1 MSIGAAFVLYYRNKG
16 KSVFDTDDYTA
27 GKTYNLPFNG
37 CGANMQ
43 EIVGVIN
50 KHIAKISGNDS
61 LIFDKCAVVKRQKS
75 DGTIYYQ
82 IQSPSADMKQQYTLS
97 ASEYAFFVDA
107 GAITEKRRPAPAV
120 RMAKFADSI
129 KREKDS
135 EKYLSS
141 MALILGVDDPTN
153 GAAAS
158 KKSTAK
164 NSHVNGLID
173 DAVID
178 IADSFDDDYDTLGS
192 TAAASV
198 AQPMTQYEP
207 QHYDMPQ
214 EMGRRFAASQQQYVQ
229 NTPMYTQ
236 PVASPGQNP
245 ATYTGSQPVSFAPV
259 TAPKQQGQMMD
270 TGAMT
275 LESLKSGEY
284 LNGLDDSRFLAE
296 WQNKNNAT
304 VDQAT
309 GAFQALDSKINE
321 ETFLDKLENVRDS
334 FLNRFSKAVDN
345 TGRHAKDKIVSS
357 IENQRIK

>member
-1 MSIGAAFVLYYRNKG
+1 
-16 KSVFDTDDYTA
+16 
-27 GKTYNLPFNG
+27 
-37 CGANMQ
+37 MQ

-50 KHIAKISGNDS
+50 RHIAKISGNDS
-61 LIFDKCAVVKRQKS
+61 LIFDKCAVIKRQKN

-97 ASEYAFFVDA
+97 ASEYAFFVNA
-107 GAITEKRRPAPAV
+107 GAITEKRRPAPAI

-141 MALILGVDDPTN
+141 MALILGVDDPTS
-153 GAAAS
+153 GTSRA
-158 KKSTAK
+158 KKSTEPK
-164 NSHVNGLID
+164 KRPRINGLID

-178 IADSFDDDYDTLGS
+178 IADKFDDDYDNLGS
-192 TAAASV
+192 TSAAAIVSKP
-198 AQPMTQYEP
+198 ATRYEP
-207 QHYDMPQ
+207 QHYDTPQ
-214 EMGRRFAASQQQYVQ
+214 EQQLGRRFANSQDYSAHA
-229 NTPMYTQ
+229 PMYTQ
-236 PVASPGQNP
+236 PVASPDQNP

-259 TAPKQQGQMMD
+259 TAPTQQGRMMD

-296 WQNKNNAT
+296 WQSKNNSA
-304 VDQAT
+304 VNQAT
-309 GAFQALDSKINE
+309 GAFQTLDSQINE

-345 TGRHAKDKIVSS
+345 TGRHAKDKIINS
-357 IENQRIK
+357 IEKQRIK

>member
-1 MSIGAAFVLYYRNKG
+1 MKKS
-16 KSVFDTDDYTA
+16 KSVFDTNYYTA
-27 GKTYNLPFNG
+27 GKIYELPFNG

-50 KHIAKISGNDS
+50 RHIAKISGNDS
-61 LIFDKCAVVKRQKS
+61 LIFDKCAVIKRQKS

-97 ASEYAFFVDA
+97 ASEYAFFVNA
-107 GAITEKRRPAPAV
+107 GAITEKRRPAPAI

-141 MALILGVDDPTN
+141 MALILGVDDPTS
-153 GAAAS
+153 GTSRA
-158 KKSTAK
+158 KKNTEPK
-164 NSHVNGLID
+164 KRPHINGLID

-178 IADSFDDDYDTLGS
+178 IADKFDDDYDNLGS
-192 TAAASV
+192 TAAAAIVSKPV
-198 AQPMTQYEP
+198 ARYEP

-214 EMGRRFAASQQQYVQ
+214 EQQLGRRFADSQDYSAPA
-229 NTPMYTQ
+229 PMYTQ
-236 PVASPGQNP
+236 PVASPDQNP

-259 TAPKQQGQMMD
+259 TAPTQQGRMMD

-296 WQNKNNAT
+296 WQSKNNSA
-304 VDQAT
+304 VNQAT
-309 GAFQALDSKINE
+309 GAFQTLDNQINE

-345 TGRHAKDKIVSS
+345 TGRHAKDKIINS
-357 IENQRIK
+357 IEKQRIK

>member
-1 MSIGAAFVLYYRNKG
+1 
-16 KSVFDTDDYTA
+16 
-27 GKTYNLPFNG
+27 
-37 CGANMQ
+37 MQ

-97 ASEYAFFVDA
+97 ASEYSFFVDA
-107 GAITEKRRPAPAV
+107 GAITEKRRPAPAA
-120 RMAKFADSI
+120 RMAKFADSL

-135 EKYLSS
+135 EKYISN

-153 GAAAS
+153 GTATAS
-158 KKSTAK
+158 VQSSRKPANRKAEA
-164 NSHVNGLID
+164 NGLID
-173 DAVID
+173 DAIID
-178 IADSFDDDYDTLGS
+178 IADSFDDDYDALGQ
-192 TAAASV
+192 TAAASIS
-198 AQPMTQYEP
+198 QPMTQYEP
-207 QHYDMPQ
+207 QRFDTPSVQQGAHFMPTGSYAQ
-214 EMGRRFAASQQQYVQ
+214 S
-229 NTPMYTQ
+229 NSMYTQ
-236 PVASPGQNP
+236 PVSSPDQNP

-259 TAPKQQGQMMD
+259 TTPPQHKSQMD

-275 LESLKSGEY
+275 IESLKSGEY

-296 WQNKNNAT
+296 WQSKNSST

-309 GAFQALDSKINE
+309 GSFQALDSKINE

-334 FLNRFSKAVDN
+334 FLNRFSKMVDN
-345 TGRHAKDKIVSS
+345 TGRHAKDKIVDS
-357 IENQRIK
+357 IENQRIR